1 LLICGLL
8 CPIWWRPG
16 DADRRA
22 APLFGETRPLGL
34 RGAWRFRR
42 CHLWLDQLRAADA
55 GLGAFGI
62 GWRASDRVFVV
73 FQVNVAEHA
82 YRKSINVASIA

>member
-1 LLICGLL
+1 
-8 CPIWWRPG
+8 
-16 DADRRA
+16 
-22 APLFGETRPLGL
+22 
-34 RGAWRFRR
+34 
-42 CHLWLDQLRAADA
+42 LWLDQLRAADA